1 MNYIVIAIALG
12 VVLASAAW
20 AMEARRDTASAASN
34 KPSLTKYHNAR
45 IQEDGST
52 RS

>member
-1 MNYIVIAIALG
+1 MNYTVIAIALG
-12 VVLASAAW
+12 VVLALAAG
-20 AMEARRDTASAASN
+20 AMEARRDAASVASN
-34 KPSLTKYHNAR
+34 KPSLTR

>member
-1 MNYIVIAIALG
+1 MNYTVIAIALG
-12 VVLASAAW
+12 VALALAAW
-20 AMEARRDTASAASN
+20 AMEARREAASVASY
-34 KPSLTKYHNAR
+34 KPSLTKYHNTR